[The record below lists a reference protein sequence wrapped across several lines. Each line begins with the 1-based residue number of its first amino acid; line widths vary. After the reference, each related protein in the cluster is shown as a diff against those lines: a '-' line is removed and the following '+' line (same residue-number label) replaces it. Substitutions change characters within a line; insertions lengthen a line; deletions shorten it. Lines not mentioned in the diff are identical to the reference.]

1 MGLRQILF
9 ALKKE
14 KFPKSG
20 SPAKDIFF
28 GDFTMSL
35 CTATIYVAP
44 WFHGHL
50 VNLKMR
56 KEGNSC
62 RKSPRFLLQ
71 LKIKRGDRR
80 VQKAP
85 YILTQSDFWTEL
97 KYRERTLFTPPPA
110 LQVRNHHLGINRI
123 DSLKASFFVPIS
135 WTKCDILDFF
145 SFHCYNVKCRK
156 RKFNKTES

>member
-9 ALKKE
+9 ALKNE

-20 SPAKDIFF
+20 SPAKGIFW

-71 LKIKRGDRR
+71 VKIKREDRR
-80 VQKAP
+80 LQKAP

-97 KYRERTLFTPPPA
+97 KYRGKNAFYSTASTAGAEPP
-110 LQVRNHHLGINRI
+110 LGINRI

>member
-9 ALKKE
+9 ALKNE
-14 KFPKSG
+14 KISQKWLARQRHFL
-20 SPAKDIFF
+20 

-44 WFHGHL
+44 WFHGHP

-71 LKIKRGDRR
+71 VKIKREDRR
-80 VQKAP
+80 LQKAP

-97 KYRERTLFTPPPA
+97 KCRERTLFTPPPA